1 MEEHSYSVPGI
12 SCSHC
17 ERAISTELEKVAG
30 ITAVAVDLER
40 KVVRVSGEGIDDAAV
55 RAAIAEA
62 GYEPLPP

>member
-17 ERAISTELEKVAG
+17 EQAISTELEEVAG

-40 KVVRVSGEGIDDAAV
+40 KVVRISGEGIDDTAV

-62 GYEPLPP
+62 GYEPL